1 MSKAAV
7 LGPVRLVMRGGRERG
22 VREATWVKHVM
33 RNGQTMKKFSNQ
45 YRMLTVYVA
54 HLLVWRR

>member
-7 LGPVRLVMRGGRERG
+7 LGPVRRVMLGGRERG
-22 VREATWVKHVM
+22 VREATWVNHVM
-33 RNGQTMKKFSNQ
+33 RNGQKMEKLFNK
-45 YRMLTVYVA
+45 YRVLTVYVA